1 MNPNRNNPRQH
12 HHRHPGGSQIVATVS
27 IAMVLVVL
35 GIVALTSLVAERVTA
50 DLRAGMGMVVVVD
63 ELAGDGAADTL
74 SQTLKNAPYTGTLK
88 YVSAAEVNAQWQ
100 SQLGDQELTDL
111 FPFQAE
117 YDLKVKSGWSSA
129 DSLQA
134 IAARLKEMTAVYDVK
149 VQTDIARN
157 VNRTISTVTMVLI
170 VVATAL
176 LLISFVLIYNTVG
189 MAIHARRLVIHTM
202 QYVGARPGFI
212 RRPFVLRSVLSGVIA
227 GVIASALLASLLV
240 WVRNINA
247 GIFEA
252 IGWPSACV
260 VFAFLTAS
268 GAIIGAI
275 ATALAVN
282 KYLRRSYE
290 NVSR

>member
-1 MNPNRNNPRQH
+1 
-12 HHRHPGGSQIVATVS
+12 
-27 IAMVLVVL
+27 
-35 GIVALTSLVAERVTA
+35 
-50 DLRAGMGMVVVVD
+50 MVVVVD

-212 RRPFVLRSVLSGVIA
+212 RRPFVFRSVLSGVIA

-260 VFAFLTAS
+260 VFALLTAS